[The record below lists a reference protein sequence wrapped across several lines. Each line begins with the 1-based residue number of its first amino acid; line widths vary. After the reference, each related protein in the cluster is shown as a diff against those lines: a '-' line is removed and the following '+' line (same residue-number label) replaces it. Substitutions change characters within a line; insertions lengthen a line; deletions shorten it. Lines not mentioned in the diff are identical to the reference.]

1 MTELEISG
9 YQAADWLRGHEHVDV
24 GMSDHARILATMSM
38 SDDEESEHR
47 LRSALER
54 LIAAAPEL
62 PRPHPVKLPSP
73 AELELESVQ
82 RPRDAFFGP
91 VEHVRVEEAV
101 GRVAAE
107 QITPYPPGIPAI
119 VPGERINREVI
130 DYLRSGL
137 EAGMVLPDPSDPKL
151 ETVRVA
157 VG

>member
-1 MTELEISG
+1 
-9 YQAADWLRGHEHVDV
+9 
-24 GMSDHARILATMSM
+24 MSDN
-38 SDDEESEHR
+38 EESEQR

-54 LIAAAPEL
+54 LIAAAPEM
-62 PRPHPVKLPSP
+62 PRPHPVNLPSP
-73 AELELESVQ
+73 QELELESVQ

-91 VEHVRVEEAV
+91 VEHVPADEAV

-137 EAGMVLPDPSDPKL
+137 EAGMVLPDPADPKL
-151 ETVRVA
+151 ETVRVTA
-157 VG
+157 A